1 MTKPHLF
8 ILVSS
13 LIASFFVTPFV
24 KKLALKAKAVDMPT
38 HRKVHHKIIPRW
50 GGLAIYTGFFLSLL
64 LLFVLNDSFKKLL
77 ELKHYF
83 LGWQLLGIFVAGTVI
98 VIVGMLDDKFGLPP
112 KIKLS
117 GQIISAL
124 ILVAFGTKFS
134 GITLPF
140 TKSFLELHSFL
151 GIGIT
156 VFWVVLL
163 INSFNFVD
171 GLDGLASGL
180 AIITAITFFCIS
192 LEYLPIVKG
201 YMVQKSLVFTAI
213 LSLAL
218 VGSALGFLRYNFNP
232 ARIFMGDTGSQFLG
246 LILASITIIGA
257 FKRVSTFA
265 IFVPL
270 FAVAIP
276 IADTGYAIIRRIKK
290 KTPISMPDK
299 KHFHH
304 QLLAIGFSQ
313 KQAVVILYLISAIL
327 AAFAVFLTK
336 YK

>member
-1 MTKPHLF
+1 
-8 ILVSS
+8 
-13 LIASFFVTPFV
+13 
-24 KKLALKAKAVDMPT
+24 
-38 HRKVHHKIIPRW
+38 
-50 GGLAIYTGFFLSLL
+50 
-64 LLFVLNDSFKKLL
+64 
-77 ELKHYF
+77 
-83 LGWQLLGIFVAGTVI
+83 
-98 VIVGMLDDKFGLPP
+98 
-112 KIKLS
+112 
-117 GQIISAL
+117 
-124 ILVAFGTKFS
+124 
-134 GITLPF
+134 
-140 TKSFLELHSFL
+140 
-151 GIGIT
+151 
-156 VFWVVLL
+156 
-163 INSFNFVD
+163 
-171 GLDGLASGL
+171 
-180 AIITAITFFCIS
+180 
-192 LEYLPIVKG
+192 
-201 YMVQKSLVFTAI
+201 
-213 LSLAL
+213 
-218 VGSALGFLRYNFNP
+218 
-232 ARIFMGDTGSQFLG
+232 MGDTGSQFLG